1 MKIAEA
7 INKIGELVVIKK
19 WEPIGSVK
27 MFDREQ
33 DMSKLY
39 YGTWELT
46 LLERSPIGVNPN
58 STESRFQTAG
68 QQFGNK
74 SEILTLNQLPNFQ
87 LDIKDDAGSMP
98 VVNSAYPSVTGW
110 GAFNQ
115 GSASASGSPL
125 RVFNKGGNQPHNN
138 IHPVETIYFYKRTA

>member
-7 INKIGELVVIKK
+7 INKLGELVVIKK

-58 STESRFQTAG
+58 STDIRFQTAG
-68 QQFGNK
+68 QQFGEKEHSLTISELPKLDLGVFYHSSSTYQWQLTSDPLGGVNK
-74 SEILTLNQLPNFQ
+74 IN
-87 LDIKDDAGSMP
+87 
-98 VVNSAYPSVTGW
+98 
-110 GAFNQ
+110 
-115 GSASASGSPL
+115 
-125 RVFNKGGNQPHNN
+125 GGGQAHNN